1 MKNLPTFGLLAG
13 LLLIPGLSAA
23 ESRTPA
29 ATAPVV
35 QPDSPATIA
44 YGPPVV
50 YYGDDWERPRGTHQH
65 QQQQLREFA
74 QAKAR
79 SQQSQLAAA
88 QWQAS
93 DVGKP

>member
-1 MKNLPTFGLLAG
+1 MKHLPIFGLLAG

-23 ESRTPA
+23 ETNAPA
-29 ATAPVV
+29 AQAPVV

-50 YYGDDWERPRGTHQH
+50 YYGDDWERPRGTHRH
-65 QQQQLREFA
+65 QQRQLQEFA

-79 SQQSQLAAA
+79 AAQSELAAA